1 MKDWASLIL
10 RICLGIVFVGHGLQ
24 KAFGLFGGPGINGF
38 SEALLTM
45 GFKPAVFWAYLAA
58 YVELIGGL
66 LLLLGIFTRAAAA
79 LILILMVVAALKVHI
94 AKGFFLQSGGF
105 EYTFV
110 IACVCLALILMGPG
124 RFAIKR

>member
-1 MKDWASLIL
+1 MKDWAGLIL

-38 SEALLTM
+38 SEALFAM
-45 GFKPAVFWAYLAA
+45 GFKPTIFWAYLAA

-79 LILILMVVAALKVHI
+79 FILILMVVAALKVHI

>member
-1 MKDWASLIL
+1 
-10 RICLGIVFVGHGLQ
+10 
-24 KAFGLFGGPGINGF
+24 
-38 SEALLTM
+38 
-45 GFKPAVFWAYLAA
+45 YLAA

-66 LLLLGIFTRAAAA
+66 LLFLGIFTRAAAA
-79 LILILMVVAALKVHI
+79 FILILMVVAALKVHI